1 MVRKGA
7 HTDARGR
14 PRTSTD
20 QADGTEQSCLRVIH
34 LQGQELPSKGK
45 DEVCEGPKAS
55 IVHLGAVQGQPIRER
70 HGVLL
75 WGIPCT
81 DSQHLEVVG
90 EVRTTVSAAPED
102 EFLSEFG
109 SQ

>member
-1 MVRKGA
+1 MCLVGEGA
-7 HTDARGR
+7 HADARGR

-20 QADGTEQSCLRVIH
+20 EANSTKQPSLRVIH

-45 DEVCEGPKAS
+45 DEVCKGPKAS
-55 IVHLGAVQGQPIRER
+55 IVHLGSVQGQPVREC

-81 DSQHLEVVG
+81 DPQHLEVG
-90 EVRTTVSAAPED
+90 GKD
-102 EFLSEFG
+102 DG
-109 SQ
+109 